1 MRRFR
6 GTTSHDSLHVTAVG
20 SPSRLRAQ
28 GRPLLGPCRALSLP
42 WPLPALCQPPAEP
55 EVRRGQASGEVGLL
69 GPSAAG
75 VSA

>member
-1 MRRFR
+1 MRL
-6 GTTSHDSLHVTAVG
+6 THVTPRLSAHPHPHGSGHKGARSLDLAV
-20 SPSRLRAQ
+20 PFPCPA
-28 GRPLLGPCRALSLP
+28 RP
-42 WPLPALCQPPAEP
+42 QPPAEP